1 MVRTCMR
8 DTTGFALWSGCR
20 VPPILQWEA
29 YMKILAFNGAAA
41 KTGAVAAL
49 LSESLR
55 AAAEE
60 IAELG
65 ETPNTALVHLA
76 DIVKEFHDGSF
87 TNVPSSLQSTF
98 D

>member
-1 MVRTCMR
+1 
-8 DTTGFALWSGCR
+8 
-20 VPPILQWEA
+20 
-29 YMKILAFNGAAA
+29 MKILGFNGAAA

-65 ETPNTALVHLA
+65 ETPNTTLVHLV
-76 DIVKEFHDGSF
+76 DIVKEFHDSQ
-87 TNVPSSLQSTF
+87 TSQAHYKVRSIV
-98 D
+98 